1 MIVVVELQF
10 GQMPVWTKRR
20 SCLQRFIC
28 VFLSHPYVLMSFF
41 TRFWSVNTGSQHVR
55 RFNISLTSI
64 RAALTRYAPSA
75 VQRRCGWKPKLWL
88 GSMFLLFRW
97 LLVFLQVNQ
106 PIQFRGCMYLSP
118 ITYYL
123 YIVVFL
129 GQFTFQNLSYD
140 GGFAVWIFQD
150 VAPQSKLYN
159 YVQLCP
165 FQTQGHANTAYSAAL
180 AFFAQVEELGSPKL
194 EILWGGGNLFL
205 KTFRGGNLWILEVVK
220 TYQKR
225 NKVPEVKLES
235 FLFLCILLLV
245 EVCVLWFFH
254 TPQK

>member
-1 MIVVVELQF
+1 MICKHRISTCASFQHISDF
-10 GQMPVWTKRR
+10 
-20 SCLQRFIC
+20 
-28 VFLSHPYVLMSFF
+28 HPCSLDEVRTISSTAQVRLEAK
-41 TRFWSVNTGSQHVR
+41 TR
-55 RFNISLTSI
+55 
-64 RAALTRYAPSA
+64 
-75 VQRRCGWKPKLWL
+75 WL

-123 YIVVFL
+123 YIIVFL

-194 EILWGGGNLFL
+194 EIL
-205 KTFRGGNLWILEVVK
+205 
-220 TYQKR
+220 
-225 NKVPEVKLES
+225 
-235 FLFLCILLLV
+235 
-245 EVCVLWFFH
+245 
-254 TPQK
+254 